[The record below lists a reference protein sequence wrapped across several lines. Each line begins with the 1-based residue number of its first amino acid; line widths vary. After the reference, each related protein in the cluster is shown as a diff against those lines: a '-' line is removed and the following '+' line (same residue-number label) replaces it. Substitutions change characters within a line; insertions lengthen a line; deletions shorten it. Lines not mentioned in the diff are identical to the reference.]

1 MCARNQPQERPRR
14 HGWTALVI
22 GGQWVPVGGH
32 PQGENGGCPT
42 DGVPLCQLARLHSD
56 LPLHQGGH
64 QSLPLGLLNRAT
76 HNQTHLQVLCQLFPP
91 IKDKK
96 VNRKK
101 LFPHTRYTRGSNLR
115 LVTIHYFR
123 SGERC
128 YTWIGKLVIQILKR
142 GYGAGSRVGLDLTAI
157 LINNS
162 NQNHFSSILH
172 LSRVDDT
179 VLVSIK
185 LLRYM

>member
-1 MCARNQPQERPRR
+1 MHAASFRLKGVFIVNNLVWGMCARNQPQERPRR

-64 QSLPLGLLNRAT
+64 QGGHQSLPLGLLNRAT

-91 IKDKK
+91 IKDQK

-101 LFPHTRYTRGSNLR
+101 LFPHTRY
-115 LVTIHYFR
+115 
-123 SGERC
+123 
-128 YTWIGKLVIQILKR
+128 
-142 GYGAGSRVGLDLTAI
+142 
-157 LINNS
+157 
-162 NQNHFSSILH
+162 
-172 LSRVDDT
+172 
-179 VLVSIK
+179 
-185 LLRYM
+185 